1 MRKGL
6 YEEASMSGGVPGTQI
21 LRTYGLPAC
30 VYTELTNMLAKKKK
44 NLETHGCHQTVML
57 PNKMGGALVLQKAA
71 QRYGPHRNVSPGP
84 AWLLP

>member
-30 VYTELTNMLAKKKK
+30 VYTELTNMLAKKKILK
-44 NLETHGCHQTVML
+44 PTDAIRQSCYLTKWEGLWSCKKQPKDT
-57 PNKMGGALVLQKAA
+57 ALTEM
-71 QRYGPHRNVSPGP
+71 
-84 AWLLP
+84 